1 MRIGIIGYD
10 FPHRKSQEILL
21 HCFLNN
27 IKIDSY
33 FAAPWK
39 KLSFNASSIRT
50 SIYDGGLVDLK
61 NLCDKLGI
69 EYIKADHNSK
79 EVCSYIMSN
88 KLDVSII
95 SGARILGKEIIEA
108 HTYGIINFHPAKL
121 PEYRGLDCHF
131 WSILENEPLGVTAHL
146 IDERMDCGWL
156 LKFRKLPLN
165 GNETIFDINTGLI
178 NQGVKMIGESLQ
190 IIDVTKKSNLPELK
204 LLEGSNRKIMT
215 DEMLKKTIKILPHYF
230 NLHKNG

>member
-27 IKIDSY
+27 IRIDSY

-39 KLSFNASSIRT
+39 KLSFATSSIRT
-50 SIYDGGLVDLK
+50 SIHDEGLVDLK

-69 EYIKADHNSK
+69 EYIKGDHNSK
-79 EVCSYIMSN
+79 AISSLIISK

-95 SGARILGKEIIEA
+95 SGARILSKEIIDA
-108 HTYGIINFHPAKL
+108 HEYGIINFHPAKL

-131 WSILENEPLGVTAHL
+131 WSILEDEPLGITAHL
-146 IDERMDCGWL
+146 IDQRMDCGYL
-156 LKFRKLPLN
+156 LKFKRIPLK
-165 GNETIFDINTGLI
+165 GNETIFDVNIGLI
-178 NQGVKMIGESLQ
+178 NLGVKMIDATLQ
-190 IIDVTKKSNLPELK
+190 IIDKTKKSNLPELPI
-204 LLEGSNRKIMT
+204 LEGSNRKIMT
-215 DEMLKKTIKILPHYF
+215 EEMVKKTIKTLPHYL
-230 NLHKNG
+230 NRHKNG